1 MEISLAA
8 LPPPPLQRAFHS
20 DPEAS
25 QAGSL
30 SAEHLGG
37 MTAAPP
43 PASAYR
49 APGEATPPPSGRA
62 LPSTTLIGFVGCGGG
77 WMPPP
82 SGVAGF
88 RRGGATCPP
97 PSGRGL
103 GSVVGLVDEGLPPLW
118 LSWQT
123 RAQQEL
129 PCGSPRR
136 TGVQAEPFRFG
147 ASNVSSDFST
157 LFPSCLAVVVYSCL
171 LPQHRHCLEPLTP
184 GVVLLC
190 HFLLV

>member
-49 APGEATPPPSGRA
+49 APGEATPPPSGGA

-77 WMPPP
+77 RMPPP

-88 RRGGATCPP
+88 RRGGRRAPP
-97 PSGRGL
+97 PLGC
-103 GSVVGLVDEGLPPLW
+103 GSVVWGSGSGVWFGVWVWEGRSELQQGGQRAPPSAHSPSLQFACSRDSAMYPLGRGVCGCELWEQETNIRLV
-118 LSWQT
+118 
-123 RAQQEL
+123 
-129 PCGSPRR
+129 
-136 TGVQAEPFRFG
+136 
-147 ASNVSSDFST
+147 
-157 LFPSCLAVVVYSCL
+157 
-171 LPQHRHCLEPLTP
+171 
-184 GVVLLC
+184 
-190 HFLLV
+190 